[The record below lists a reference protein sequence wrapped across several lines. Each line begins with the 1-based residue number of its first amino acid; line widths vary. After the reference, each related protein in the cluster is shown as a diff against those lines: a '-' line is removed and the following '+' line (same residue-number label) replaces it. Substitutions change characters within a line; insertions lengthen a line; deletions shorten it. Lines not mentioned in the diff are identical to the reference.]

1 MSALSIKPLVERLH
15 GAGLSLTL
23 APEGGLSVTP
33 SSRLNDNLRALIRSR
48 KAYLLLWLTETPANE
63 PPTDPAQWR
72 ELAAAYHDHHFC
84 CRTCIAAGQ
93 GVALRCGVG
102 TALWR
107 AYANSVKTTAT

>member
-33 SSRLNDNLRALIRSR
+33 SSLLNDDLRALIRSR
-48 KAYLLLWLTETPANE
+48 KADLLLWLTETPANE
-63 PPTDPAQWR
+63 PPTEPAQWR

-84 CRTCIAAGQ
+84 CWTCIAAGQ
-93 GVALRCGVG
+93 STSLRCGTG
-102 TALWR
+102 AALWIN
-107 AYANSVKTTAT
+107 YQES